1 MEWLKN
7 QRMWVCDGLP
17 IRMAQELPSNRE
29 PAPRYVQSQLRLNI
43 VKPKNEWQKKKIYIL
58 KITKFEPIGTAILFG
73 GVI

>member
-43 VKPKNEWQKKKIYIL
+43 VKPKNEWPKKKYIYIYI
-58 KITKFEPIGTAILFG
+58 KDYQI
-73 GVI
+73 